1 MADHLA
7 DLLDNV
13 VDQPSFLAFI
23 DALAND
29 FAMDRNTEVSSPSPA
44 YGASALGWETG
55 TVDAFLDAAHAWGK
69 STLGRHEFDRPDI
82 SPWRRC
88 AEILYAGKIYE

>member
-13 VDQPSFLAFI
+13 VDQPSFLSFI

-29 FAMDRNTEVSSPSPA
+29 FAMDRNAEASNPSPA
-44 YGASALGWETG
+44 YGASALGWENV
-55 TVDAFLDAAHAWGK
+55 TVDAFLDAAHAWGT
-69 STLGRHEFDRPDI
+69 STLGRHEFDRPGI

-88 AEILYAGKIYE
+88 AEILYAGKVYE